1 VPQIEVT
8 FDIDANGIL
17 HVSAKDKATGKAQ
30 SITIRASSG
39 LSDEEIQ
46 KMVKDAEAHAEEDR
60 KFHELVNARNQ
71 ADNLIHATTKSMT
84 ELGDKVSDT
93 EKKDIES
100 AIEALKEA
108 MKGDDKARIE
118 EQTQKLAELS
128 GKMAERLYAQKEQ
141 AGGEAGAQQEQAQSG
156 AKEDVVDAEFE
167 EVKDDKR

>member
-1 VPQIEVT
+1 
-8 FDIDANGIL
+8 
-17 HVSAKDKATGKAQ
+17 
-30 SITIRASSG
+30 
-39 LSDEEIQ
+39 
-46 KMVKDAEAHAEEDR
+46 MVKDAEAHAEEDR

-141 AGGEAGAQQEQAQSG
+141 AGGKAGAQQEQAQSG